1 RLPAPPRDP
10 QDHPGRPPLGPI
22 ALGDQKS
29 GWLRRM
35 TNTEVGMLMR
45 EVEL

>member
-1 RLPAPPRDP
+1 MLSEAGFPVDKLVRTRF
-10 QDHPGRPPLGPI
+10 GPI

-35 TNTEVGMLMR
+35 TNTEVGMLMD
-45 EVEL
+45 EVGL